1 MQLIEEAFPNV
12 LGAFPAAPDVRRDR
26 LQWAALAAVEAAR
39 HERDILEAA
48 VSTVDALVVALDR
61 DGRIVRFNPA
71 CESLTGYKD
80 AEVLGRRFWEVF
92 IPADERA
99 PFQGLFADIDR
110 AQVPARMEN
119 AWLTRTGAAE
129 MISWSNTVLR
139 DGAGRIET
147 VVGTGLRVSEQRE
160 TKEALREAE
169 RNYRGI
175 FENALDGIFQT
186 TPEGRYLRTNAAL
199 ARIYG
204 YGSPQ
209 ELADSLRDV
218 ARQLYVE
225 PGRRDEFIRL
235 MAERDAVAG
244 FEAQI
249 YRKGGEIVWIVE
261 HARAVRDAEGRLL
274 YYEGTVQDI
283 TERKALEAERERL
296 LAEALERADHDPLT
310 GLLNHRAFHKRY
322 EEEVE
327 RAERTG
333 TTLAV
338 AMVDLD
344 NFKFF
349 NDSYGHAVGDEVL
362 RRVAE
367 TLRAGCR
374 RYDVL
379 ARFGGDEFALL
390 MPETSPAEAARLAQ
404 RLERGLER
412 SGYRP
417 EGSEVAIPLTLS
429 LGLASYPQDGRERSE
444 VLAAADSRLL
454 WTKTGGSEE
463 DLLDGLRGLLSESFQ
478 GFSMLDAL
486 VTAVDNKDRY
496 TRRHSEDVLRHA
508 LAIARALGLDS
519 RTQRTVQAAA
529 LLHDVGKIGVPDR
542 ILRKPGPLTEEEF
555 EAVRQHPAMGAA
567 IVGATPGFEET
578 LDAIRH
584 HHESWDGRGYPG
596 GLAGEETP
604 LLARIMAVADAYSA
618 MTMDRPYRKGKR
630 PDDALAV
637 LREGAGTQWDPD
649 CIQAFLRSRRSGR
662 ALRAA

>member
-1 MQLIEEAFPNV
+1 MQLIEEAAPSIPV
-12 LGAFPAAPDVRRDR
+12 SSFPASEARRDR
-26 LQWAALAAVEAAR
+26 LQRAALVAVEAAR
-39 HERDILEAA
+39 RERDVLEAA
-48 VSTVDALVVALDR
+48 VSTVEALVVVLDR
-61 DGRIVRFNPA
+61 AGRIIRFNPA
-71 CESLTGYKD
+71 CEALTGYRS
-80 AEVLGRRFWEVF
+80 AEVLGRRFWEIL
-92 IPADERA
+92 IPSDERA
-99 PFQGLFADIDR
+99 LFQRLFADVDR
-110 AQVPARMEN
+110 AQVPARQEN
-119 AWLTRTGAAE
+119 VWLTRTGAVE
-129 MISWSNTVLR
+129 MVSWSNTVLR
-139 DGAGRIET
+139 DDAGRIEM

-160 TKEALREAE
+160 TEEALREAE

-186 TPEGRYLRTNAAL
+186 TPDGSYLRTNAAL

-204 YGSPQ
+204 YDTPQ

-261 HARAVRDAEGRLL
+261 HARAVRDQEGRLL

-322 EEEVE
+322 AEEAE

-390 MPETSPAEAARLAQ
+390 MPETSPAEAARLAA
-404 RLERGLER
+404 RLERSLER

-463 DLLDGLRGLLSESFQ
+463 DSLDGLRGLLSESFH

-508 LAIARALGLDS
+508 LAIARALGLDAQ
-519 RTQRTVQAAA
+519 TQRTVQAAA

-555 EAVRQHPAMGAA
+555 GAVRQHPAMGAA
-567 IVGATPGFEET
+567 IVGATPGFEGT

-584 HHESWDGRGYPG
+584 HHERWDGGGYPG
-596 GLAGEETP
+596 GLVGEETP
-604 LLARIMAVADAYSA
+604 LLARLLSVADAYSA

-637 LREGAGTQWDPD
+637 LRAGAGRQWDPV
-649 CIQAFLRSRRSGR
+649 CVQAFLRSHR
-662 ALRAA
+662 AS